1 MAINLDILIEEKTL
15 LQADLDKISQQIQKL
30 TSDLAQMKANQ
41 NALSGA
47 LQQNEKYIKIISE
60 EGENKEKAVK
70 EMVAK
75 G

>member
-30 TSDLAQMKANQ
+30 TGDLAQMKANQ

-60 EGENKEKAVK
+60 EGENKE
-70 EMVAK
+70 
-75 G
+75 